1 MTSYIEVLMILSYFN
16 VYGDFQANIEEFKL
30 LDNSTLDEAF
40 EAGDRDWKQQQKREA
55 FFIDLS

>member
-40 EAGDRDWKQQQKREA
+40 EAGDRD
-55 FFIDLS
+55 